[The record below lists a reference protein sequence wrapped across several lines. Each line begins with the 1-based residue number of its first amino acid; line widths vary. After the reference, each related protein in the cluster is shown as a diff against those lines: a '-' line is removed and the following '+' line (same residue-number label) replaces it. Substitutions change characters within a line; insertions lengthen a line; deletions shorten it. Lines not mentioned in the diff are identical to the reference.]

1 MRGGGG
7 LIEDLPYLMLVPV
20 VQMSDSTIHLI
31 NQEPVDKCQGNQ
43 LSYPV
48 DRDLSTGKCFPPFEQ
63 LATDC
68 QRYFFGIIL
77 PQLKNLILLS
87 QTESTKS

>member
-1 MRGGGG
+1 M
-7 LIEDLPYLMLVPV
+7 
-20 VQMSDSTIHLI
+20 
-31 NQEPVDKCQGNQ
+31 DKCQGTQ

-48 DRDLSTGKCFPPFEQ
+48 DRDLSTGKCFLPFEQ

-68 QRYFFGIIL
+68 QRYFVGIIL

-87 QTESTKS
+87 QSESTKSQHWLIYMTIHDYAPQVEVTTLYQRNAV